1 MDLNPLINHEVGNLL
16 NKHNL
21 LFPLIKAELIE
32 DKIKDFIVQDAEI
45 SEELKKIK
53 SQNSIKNEEEFEEWK
68 IKKGIN
74 TDSLKQQIQKALKLQ
89 KYTQDTFSN
98 KVEAR
103 FLERQSVLDQVT
115 YSLIRIRDPFKA
127 NELYFRITDK
137 EAKFEDIAAEFSE
150 GIEKDTRG
158 IVGPLALAKAHPKVQ
173 NILRTL
179 KEGELHNPILIDKW
193 TLIIRLEKM
202 RKAKLDLST
211 RNLMIQEL
219 FEMSINDEARIIIN
233 QFLGKNSS

>member
-89 KYTQDTFSN
+89 KPLDN
-98 KVEAR
+98 LLAR
-103 FLERQSVLDQVT
+103 FLV
-115 YSLIRIRDPFKA
+115 
-127 NELYFRITDK
+127 
-137 EAKFEDIAAEFSE
+137 
-150 GIEKDTRG
+150 
-158 IVGPLALAKAHPKVQ
+158 
-173 NILRTL
+173 
-179 KEGELHNPILIDKW
+179 
-193 TLIIRLEKM
+193 
-202 RKAKLDLST
+202 
-211 RNLMIQEL
+211 
-219 FEMSINDEARIIIN
+219 
-233 QFLGKNSS
+233 